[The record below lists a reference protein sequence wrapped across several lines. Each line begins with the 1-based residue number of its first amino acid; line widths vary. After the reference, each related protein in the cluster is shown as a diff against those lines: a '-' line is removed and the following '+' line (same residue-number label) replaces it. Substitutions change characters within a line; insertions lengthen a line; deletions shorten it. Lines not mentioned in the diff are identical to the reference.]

1 MANAA
6 PVRRGTARWAP
17 NVRSFAAANA
27 RNCTNVGRQSKAQ
40 AQPNAPS
47 EASIAARK
55 HPGLMWLPFEHPTGL
70 QPRIRPQVPIGRAR
84 RPQTRAHPATN
95 GAQKVPNFRIPPYP
109 GGRFFAKW
117 RSSSLVLLPSK
128 TIGVST
134 FSLLQF
140 SQNLP
145 GSAVDLVFGV
155 SHLIYFF

>member
-1 MANAA
+1 MCGLAVLL
-6 PVRRGTARWAP
+6 PTCEKLRC
-17 NVRSFAAANA
+17 SECA
-27 RNCTNVGRQSKAQ
+27 RNCTNVGRQSKAR
-40 AQPNAPS
+40 AQPNAPPA
-47 EASIAARK
+47 ASIAARK
-55 HPGLMWLPFEHPTGL
+55 HLGLMWLPLEHPTGL
-70 QPRIRPQVPIGRAR
+70 QPRIRPQVPIGIAR

-95 GAQKVPNFRIPPYP
+95 GAQNALNFRIPPYP

-145 GSAVDLVFGV
+145 GSAVSTRCGCRRADR
-155 SHLIYFF
+155 I